1 MKAIETEIEGVFI
14 LEPIVYEDSRGFFF
28 ESFNQ
33 KEFSKLTGFN
43 GEFKQDNHSKSVQGV
58 VSGLHFQIAPYE
70 QGKLV
75 RCFKGSVFD
84 VIVDIRPQ
92 SLTFGKWIGI
102 ELTEHNKKQ
111 IWIPAGCAHGF
122 QTVSKEAEF
131 VYKTTEY
138 YSPQSEKCILW
149 DDETLNI
156 QWPRCNVLRSDQA
169 KQGLTYKEWQAEV
182 ENGNLIYSYS
192 REV

>member
-14 LEPIVYEDSRGFFF
+14 LEPVVYEDSRGFFF

-58 VSGLHFQIAPYE
+58 VRGLHFQIAPYE

-75 RCFKGSVFD
+75 RCVKGSVFD

-156 QWPRCNVLRSDQA
+156 QWPLSNVLLSDKD

-182 ENGNLIYSYS
+182 ENGN
-192 REV
+192 